1 MLAQICYAQNKQ
13 QVKKA
18 ELLETIPIKLYTG
31 GVIVIEAKLNNITT
45 KLNFLLDTGSGGIS
59 LDSATCEEF
68 NITLRKTD
76 TLVSGIGG
84 TKNVSYAFNQTLT
97 TGTLKTD
104 SLNFYVND
112 YSLLSSVYG
121 EKIDGIIGY
130 SFLSRYILDINFDS
144 SYIQIYSP
152 GKFKYEDG
160 GTMFNPTFTRLIAH
174 NVGLKDKIKLN
185 TNLYFDSGAGL
196 CLLLTE
202 SFLKDNNLLLSRRK
216 PVVTQ
221 VQGLGGKKPMR
232 LTVIKRL
239 QVGPYIFR
247 NVPTDLYNDEE
258 NITSYPYTSGL
269 LGNDILRRFNMTLNY
284 LAREIYLKPN
294 SNFDAP
300 FDYAYTGMTLYYYDK
315 KIIIDDIVP
324 KSPAEKAGLKNG
336 DEIICVANNCSGSV
350 QAYEQIIQRA
360 RETIRLI
367 VNRNDKAIF
376 ISLFPI
382 SIR

>member
-239 QVGPYIFR
+239 QLGPYIFR

-336 DEIICVANNCSGSV
+336 DEIVCVANNCSGNV
-350 QAYEQIIQRA
+350 QTYENIIQKA

-367 VNRNDKAIF
+367 VSRNDKAIF